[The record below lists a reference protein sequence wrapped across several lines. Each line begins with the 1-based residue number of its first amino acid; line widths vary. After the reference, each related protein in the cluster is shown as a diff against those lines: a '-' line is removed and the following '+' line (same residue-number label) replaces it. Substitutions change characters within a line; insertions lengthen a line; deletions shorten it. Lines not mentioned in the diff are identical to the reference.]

1 MNILCQVAVRR
12 VLGIDECGGATHRR
26 SQAHATEKQT
36 EK

>member
-12 VLGIDECGGATHRR
+12 ELVIDECGGATHRR